1 MEAKAGPG
9 CFPGVGPCLEP
20 RRMSIVH
27 ARLGYA
33 LVLIFGLAGLSA
45 CGNAEYVEPEI
56 VAAGRDGVALRTKAW
71 SDAQAAARFYC
82 AKMGKKA
89 QTIRRTP
96 DQEDPSLSI
105 YEYDCL
111 VTDKR

>member
-1 MEAKAGPG
+1 MQ
-9 CFPGVGPCLEP
+9 L
-20 RRMSIVH
+20 
-27 ARLGYA
+27 RLGYA
-33 LVLIFGLAGLSA
+33 FALVLGFFTLSA
-45 CGNAEYVEPEI
+45 CGNAEYVEPEV
-56 VAAGRDGVALRTKAW
+56 VAAGRDSVAVRTKAW
-71 SDAQAAARFYC
+71 VDAQAAARFHC

-89 QTIRRTP
+89 QTIRRRP

>member
-1 MEAKAGPG
+1 MQ
-9 CFPGVGPCLEP
+9 
-20 RRMSIVH
+20 

-33 LVLIFGLAGLSA
+33 LVLAFGLTSLSA
-45 CGNAEYVEPEI
+45 CGNTEYVEPE
-56 VAAGRDGVALRTKAW
+56 VVHAGRDSVALRTKAW
-71 SDAQAAARFYC
+71 ADAQSAARFYC
-82 AKMGKKA
+82 AKMGKTA

-96 DQEDPSLSI
+96 DTKDPSLSI